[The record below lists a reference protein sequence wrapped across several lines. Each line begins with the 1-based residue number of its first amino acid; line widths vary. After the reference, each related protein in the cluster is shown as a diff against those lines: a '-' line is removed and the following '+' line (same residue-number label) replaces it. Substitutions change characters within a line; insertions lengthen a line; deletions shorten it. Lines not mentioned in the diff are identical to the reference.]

1 MAPLLEA
8 NDAEMQSLITNADE
22 PSVTYPSP
30 QPSNINQ

>member
-22 PSVTYPSP
+22 PSVTLPPP
-30 QPSNINQ
+30 QPSNNNQ